1 MGEYTMAKL
10 AALVYDGCRL
20 TELSEFIG
28 VFNNPQHDF
37 SIIDISQNPK
47 GKITTEDGF
56 VLEIAETLETKADQI
71 YDCIAITGGDVKS
84 VIHNSVTDEFIR
96 RHDSQGKV
104 IGGICNGVWV
114 VATSGI
120 LKGKKTTHTAHKSCK
135 APDEIIQ
142 TAEPY
147 FEGAEYSEE
156 NVVIDGNIIS
166 SKPWGKIQFTVE
178 LAKLAGLVPEQGI
191 NQFKDYLSGNFIFPT
206 E

>member
-1 MGEYTMAKL
+1 MGEHPMAKL

-28 VFNNPQHDF
+28 VFNNPEHDF
-37 SIIDISQNPK
+37 SIIDISQDPK

-56 VLEIAETLETKADQI
+56 VLEITETLKTNADQL

-84 VIHNSVTDEFIR
+84 VIHNSATDEFIKK
-96 RHDSQGKV
+96 HNAQGKV

-114 VATSGI
+114 VAKAGI
-120 LKGKKTTHTAHKSCK
+120 LKGKKTTHTAHKTCN
-135 APDEIIQ
+135 APDEVIH

-147 FEGAEYSEE
+147 FTDSEYCEE
-156 NVVIDGNIIS
+156 NVVVDGNVIS

-178 LAKLAGLVPEQGI
+178 MAKLSGLVPEQGI
-191 NQFKDYLSGNFIFPT
+191 KQFRDYLSGNFTFPT